1 MFLIEY
7 DKGLYING
15 ELVDWMQVN
24 SVGKVSVT
32 LSGDTET
39 IDTVNPDC
47 AATFVNNMQA
57 LSGSGGVEA
66 CYHEIINNP
75 QPNQT

>member
-15 ELVDWMQVN
+15 ELVDWLHV
-24 SVGKVSVT
+24 SPVGKVSVT
-32 LSGDTET
+32 LSGDIET
-39 IDTVNPDC
+39 VYKVSPEC
-47 AATFVNNMQA
+47 ASTFVNNMQA

-66 CYHEIINNP
+66 RYHEIINNP
-75 QPNQT
+75 QPSQA